1 MSWFAKLR
9 SKSVSNQNR
18 PPTGVRSHYGKV
30 MVDPQTCLEVFK
42 NHWRQAYTIMC
53 RHIPTAATI
62 YHRVALT
69 GDEVQAVVNYV
80 DQMMNLLVEEEAVNG
95 KIGPMLQFL
104 TNENIMEKLL
114 DWSVEHSQFADEM
127 KYEQLKVYETL
138 LCGSPQPVLHQ
149 KHILNPL
156 LRLLGMCSDANTA
169 EIENHLILLLNQLC
183 VSLYKDPSLL
193 EQFFNAKADHGPAKF
208 LIFSLLIPYV
218 HREGRIGQQ
227 ARDALLLCM
236 SLSAENETVGMYI
249 AENSNFCHVLATG
262 LSGLY
267 SSLPRKIEI
276 RSDDWHAL
284 RKEDYV
290 NAPALLMFL
299 NSLEFCNAVAQV
311 AHPMVRNQL
320 LELLYNG
327 FLVPVMGPAL
337 HKTSVDEVIAST
349 TYFDLFLR
357 TITEPA
363 LMKAFLRFITT
374 AKYDDHLV
382 MDSLIS
388 RITSNSRISVVTLA
402 LFRTVVSLNCEDV
415 MLELVLK
422 YLVPC
427 THVMVS
433 QRRSVKEADLYGK
446 TSEKFLSLTP
456 DCCQIDNNANQQAAP
471 VAMVTNI
478 GVKGKKIT
486 PVTTIDQKVA
496 EQKEKEKADLR
507 RFETSYMEYLQDA
520 RVGIGQSWKACKCW
534 SAPYDGDNPPED
546 SVKAEDLHWG
556 QIKNYDR
563 KERVV
568 YGTSRGRSASFQ
580 PRSPSEG
587 VDLRPRLG
595 SAPVKSRQTDETQ
608 DSGLSSGSDTKP
620 DNEWSLTFN
629 GGRIEAHSPSKTR
642 RKISPTTSSSDSL
655 HSIHSIL
662 DVEVHVDGSKTDDK
676 AKEKAVVNGEIEGE
690 VKEEEQKE
698 RESKSEDV
706 GTDKEK
712 IVQNGKEEEKEEE
725 KERGQ
730 SLPCHGTSGNCSRQ
744 SGALANGAGTLHEV
758 QPHGSG
764 GIVGESGGS
773 SASGDQNCSRTH
785 AARNDCGE
793 NAGNI
798 AHVHGTASDNGG
810 RNVEHAAHEKDPHGM
825 AGDTS
830 NTDRTATN
838 TLPRSESFEALFNA
852 LEGKPIDGELELDM
866 SIENLLNRDVEGKA
880 LPPELRTKRS
890 YTKLDPSSL
899 HSNNNLTNDR
909 VVHICKSCCD
919 DDGDNEV
926 FDQSD
931 KTDGKEEKKDA
942 EEEDDDD
949 EAVSMATTPSLG
961 MSPPQTPHGEL
972 PQSPSIFR
980 PLHLAFSPIAAQED
994 KNRIGLPNTGPF
1006 IAALFSKLETMMSN
1020 SLYVNLLLTGILRQL
1035 SYYPLPLLRSF
1046 LLNTN
1051 LVFQPSVKSLVQI
1064 LSSVKNK
1071 VDYYSE
1077 TVENFQ
1083 GLVVRGRN
1091 FLSYRE
1097 QVLYDSESNQM
1108 ILKDKKQAV
1117 GQSPSPQ
1124 TTPPPTQPTKP
1135 QPPPPE
1141 PSVGDGNSILEGLS
1155 ELVWSMTDP
1164 FAPPKR
1170 RSTFSS
1176 FFSSGRNKSQQQG
1189 ATVPPVHYQSQRQPR
1204 PPPTKVPQATAGSAQ
1219 QESHQ
1224 TRNAVY
1230 CAIILTEFLK
1240 ELSAIVQEHAVT
1252 PPLQL
1257 EEITDNSLKDLDHE
1271 VFGKAFETAD
1281 EISGEKREDRGREG
1295 DVEVH
1300 EIPVTTV

>member
-725 KERGQ
+725 KER
-730 SLPCHGTSGNCSRQ
+730 
-744 SGALANGAGTLHEV
+744 
-758 QPHGSG
+758 
-764 GIVGESGGS
+764 
-773 SASGDQNCSRTH
+773 
-785 AARNDCGE
+785 
-793 NAGNI
+793 
-798 AHVHGTASDNGG
+798 
-810 RNVEHAAHEKDPHGM
+810 
-825 AGDTS
+825 
-830 NTDRTATN
+830 
-838 TLPRSESFEALFNA
+838 
-852 LEGKPIDGELELDM
+852 
-866 SIENLLNRDVEGKA
+866 
-880 LPPELRTKRS
+880 
-890 YTKLDPSSL
+890 
-899 HSNNNLTNDR
+899 
-909 VVHICKSCCD
+909 
-919 DDGDNEV
+919 
-926 FDQSD
+926 D

-1219 QESHQ
+1219 QVGYTLQESHQ

>member
-9 SKSVSNQNR
+9 SKSVSTQNR
-18 PPTGVRSHYGKV
+18 PPTGVRSLYGKV

-80 DQMMNLLVEEEAVNG
+80 DQMMNLLVEEETVNG

-127 KYEQLKVYETL
+127 KHEQLKVYETL
-138 LCGSPQPVLHQ
+138 LCGSLQPVLHQ

-156 LRLLGMCSDANTA
+156 LRLLGMCSDATTL

-236 SLSAENETVGMYI
+236 SLSAENETVGTYI

-402 LFRTVVSLNCEDV
+402 LFRTVISLNCEDV

-456 DCCQIDNNANQQAAP
+456 DCCRIDNNANQQATP

-478 GVKGKKIT
+478 GVKGKKTT
-486 PVTTIDQKVA
+486 PVTTVDQKVA

-534 SAPYDGDNPPED
+534 SAPYDGDNPAED

-568 YGTSRGRSASFQ
+568 YGTSRGRSASFH

-587 VDLRPRLG
+587 VEPRPRLA
-595 SAPVKSRQTDETQ
+595 SAPVKSRQADETQ

-620 DNEWSLTFN
+620 DNEWSVSFK

-655 HSIHSIL
+655 HSIHSIV
-662 DVEVHVDGSKTDDK
+662 DVEIHVDGAKTDDK
-676 AKEKAVVNGEIEGE
+676 PTEKVPVDGETEGT
-690 VKEEEQKE
+690 KEEQE
-698 RESKSEDV
+698 RRDSKSKD
-706 GTDKEK
+706 DKEK
-712 IVQNGKEEEKEEE
+712 IVGTKEEQERRESKTEDNTEEVVQKGKDEESDRDEK
-725 KERGQ
+725 
-730 SLPCHGTSGNCSRQ
+730 
-744 SGALANGAGTLHEV
+744 
-758 QPHGSG
+758 
-764 GIVGESGGS
+764 
-773 SASGDQNCSRTH
+773 
-785 AARNDCGE
+785 
-793 NAGNI
+793 
-798 AHVHGTASDNGG
+798 
-810 RNVEHAAHEKDPHGM
+810 
-825 AGDTS
+825 
-830 NTDRTATN
+830 
-838 TLPRSESFEALFNA
+838 
-852 LEGKPIDGELELDM
+852 
-866 SIENLLNRDVEGKA
+866 
-880 LPPELRTKRS
+880 
-890 YTKLDPSSL
+890 
-899 HSNNNLTNDR
+899 
-909 VVHICKSCCD
+909 
-919 DDGDNEV
+919 
-926 FDQSD
+926 
-931 KTDGKEEKKDA
+931 DGKEKKEAED
-942 EEEDDDD
+942 EEEED
-949 EAVSMATTPSLG
+949 EAVSLATTPSPG
-961 MSPPQTPHGEL
+961 MSPPQTPHAEL
-972 PQSPSIFR
+972 PQSPSNFR

-994 KNRIGLPNTGPF
+994 KSRIGSPNTGPF
-1006 IAALFSKLETMMSN
+1006 LAALFSKLETMMSN

-1071 VDYYSE
+1071 VDYYSQ

-1108 ILKDKKQAV
+1108 ILRDKKQAV
-1117 GQSPSPQ
+1117 GQTPSPQ
-1124 TTPPPTQPTKP
+1124 TTPPQPQPAKP
-1135 QPPPPE
+1135 QPPPPV
-1141 PSVGDGNSILEGLS
+1141 PPVGDGNSIWEGLS
-1155 ELVWSMTDP
+1155 ELYDQVWSITDP

-1170 RSTFSS
+1170 RSTFGS
-1176 FFSSGRNKSQQQG
+1176 FFSSGRSKTPQPG
-1189 ATVPPVHYQSQRQPR
+1189 AAAVPPVHYQSQRQNR
-1204 PPPTKVPQATAGSAQ
+1204 PPPQPPAPQPPAGSAQ
-1219 QESHQ
+1219 QVGYSLQ
-1224 TRNAVY
+1224 VWWTSKQNDG
-1230 CAIILTEFLK
+1230 
-1240 ELSAIVQEHAVT
+1240 ELRTQ
-1252 PPLQL
+1252 QQY
-1257 EEITDNSLKDLDHE
+1257 
-1271 VFGKAFETAD
+1271 
-1281 EISGEKREDRGREG
+1281 
-1295 DVEVH
+1295 
-1300 EIPVTTV
+1300 

>member
-1 MSWFAKLR
+1 MSWFQKLR
-9 SKSVSNQNR
+9 SKSVNTQSR
-18 PPTGVRSHYGKV
+18 PPTGVRSLYGKV

-53 RHIPTAATI
+53 RHIPTQATI

-80 DQMMNLLVEEEAVNG
+80 DQMMNLLVEEETVNG

-104 TNENIMEKLL
+104 TNEGIMEKLL

-127 KYEQLKVYETL
+127 KHEQLKVYETL

-156 LRLLGMCSDANTA
+156 LRLLGMCSDANTV

-236 SLSAENETVGMYI
+236 SLSAENETVGTYI

-374 AKYDDHLV
+374 ATYDDHLV
-382 MDSLIS
+382 MDALIS

-456 DCCQIDNNANQQAAP
+456 DCCRIDNNANQQAAP
-471 VAMVTNI
+471 VAIVTNI
-478 GVKGKKIT
+478 GIKGNKAT

-496 EQKEKEKADLR
+496 EQKVKEKADLR

-568 YGTSRGRSASFQ
+568 YGTSRGRSASFH

-587 VDLRPRLG
+587 VELRPRLG
-595 SAPVKSRQTDETQ
+595 SAPVKSRQMDETP

-620 DNEWSLTFN
+620 DNEWSLTFK

-655 HSIHSIL
+655 HSIHSIV
-662 DVEVHVDGSKTDDK
+662 DVEVHVDGKKTDDK
-676 AKEKAVVNGEIEGE
+676 AKERVAVNGEMNEGAK
-690 VKEEEQKE
+690 KEEQEGKE
-698 RESKSEDV
+698 LKSEDL
-706 GTDKEK
+706 GTDEQK
-712 IVQNGKEEEKEEE
+712 IVQNGEEEEEK
-725 KERGQ
+725 
-730 SLPCHGTSGNCSRQ
+730 
-744 SGALANGAGTLHEV
+744 
-758 QPHGSG
+758 
-764 GIVGESGGS
+764 
-773 SASGDQNCSRTH
+773 
-785 AARNDCGE
+785 
-793 NAGNI
+793 
-798 AHVHGTASDNGG
+798 
-810 RNVEHAAHEKDPHGM
+810 
-825 AGDTS
+825 
-830 NTDRTATN
+830 DRD
-838 TLPRSESFEALFNA
+838 E
-852 LEGKPIDGELELDM
+852 
-866 SIENLLNRDVEGKA
+866 
-880 LPPELRTKRS
+880 
-890 YTKLDPSSL
+890 
-899 HSNNNLTNDR
+899 
-909 VVHICKSCCD
+909 
-919 DDGDNEV
+919 
-926 FDQSD
+926 
-931 KTDGKEEKKDA
+931 TDGKEKKDA
-942 EEEDDDD
+942 EDENDDD
-949 EAVSMATTPSLG
+949 EEDEAVSSMATTPSPG

-972 PQSPSIFR
+972 PQSPTNFR

-994 KNRIGLPNTGPF
+994 KSRIGSPNTGPF

-1071 VDYYSE
+1071 IDYYSQS
-1077 TVENFQ
+1077 VENFQ

-1124 TTPPPTQPTKP
+1124 TTPAPTQPPKP
-1135 QPPPPE
+1135 QPPPPV
-1141 PSVGDGNSILEGLS
+1141 PPVGDANSIWEGLS
-1155 ELVWSMTDP
+1155 ELYEHVWSMTDP
-1164 FAPPKR
+1164 CK
-1170 RSTFSS
+1170 
-1176 FFSSGRNKSQQQG
+1176 
-1189 ATVPPVHYQSQRQPR
+1189 
-1204 PPPTKVPQATAGSAQ
+1204 
-1219 QESHQ
+1219 
-1224 TRNAVY
+1224 
-1230 CAIILTEFLK
+1230 C
-1240 ELSAIVQEHAVT
+1240 
-1252 PPLQL
+1252 
-1257 EEITDNSLKDLDHE
+1257 
-1271 VFGKAFETAD
+1271 
-1281 EISGEKREDRGREG
+1281 
-1295 DVEVH
+1295 
-1300 EIPVTTV
+1300 

>member
-1 MSWFAKLR
+1 MSWFQKLR
-9 SKSVSNQNR
+9 SKSVNTQSR
-18 PPTGVRSHYGKV
+18 PPTGVRSLYGKV

-53 RHIPTAATI
+53 RHIPTQATI

-80 DQMMNLLVEEEAVNG
+80 DQMMNLLVEEETVNG

-104 TNENIMEKLL
+104 TNEGIMEKLL

-127 KYEQLKVYETL
+127 KHEQLKVYETL

-156 LRLLGMCSDANTA
+156 LRLLGMCSDANTV

-236 SLSAENETVGMYI
+236 SLSAENETVGTYI

-374 AKYDDHLV
+374 ATYDDHLV
-382 MDSLIS
+382 MDALIS

-456 DCCQIDNNANQQAAP
+456 DCCRIDNNANQQAAP
-471 VAMVTNI
+471 VAIVTNI
-478 GVKGKKIT
+478 GIKGNKAT

-496 EQKEKEKADLR
+496 EQKVKEKADLR

-568 YGTSRGRSASFQ
+568 YGTSRGRSASFH

-587 VDLRPRLG
+587 VELRPRLA
-595 SAPVKSRQTDETQ
+595 SAPVKSRQTDETP

-620 DNEWSLTFN
+620 DNEWSLTFK

-655 HSIHSIL
+655 HSIHSIV
-662 DVEVHVDGSKTDDK
+662 DVEVHVDGKKTDDK
-676 AKEKAVVNGEIEGE
+676 AKERVAVNGEIEGAN
-690 VKEEEQKE
+690 KEEQEGKE
-698 RESKSEDV
+698 SEDL
-706 GTDKEK
+706 GADEQK
-712 IVQNGKEEEKEEE
+712 IVQNGEEEEEK
-725 KERGQ
+725 
-730 SLPCHGTSGNCSRQ
+730 
-744 SGALANGAGTLHEV
+744 
-758 QPHGSG
+758 
-764 GIVGESGGS
+764 
-773 SASGDQNCSRTH
+773 
-785 AARNDCGE
+785 
-793 NAGNI
+793 
-798 AHVHGTASDNGG
+798 
-810 RNVEHAAHEKDPHGM
+810 
-825 AGDTS
+825 
-830 NTDRTATN
+830 DRD
-838 TLPRSESFEALFNA
+838 E
-852 LEGKPIDGELELDM
+852 
-866 SIENLLNRDVEGKA
+866 
-880 LPPELRTKRS
+880 
-890 YTKLDPSSL
+890 
-899 HSNNNLTNDR
+899 
-909 VVHICKSCCD
+909 
-919 DDGDNEV
+919 
-926 FDQSD
+926 
-931 KTDGKEEKKDA
+931 TDGKEKKDA
-942 EEEDDDD
+942 EDEEEDED
-949 EAVSMATTPSLG
+949 EAVSSMATTPSPG

-972 PQSPSIFR
+972 PQSPTNFR

-994 KNRIGLPNTGPF
+994 KSRIGSPNTGPF

-1071 VDYYSE
+1071 IDYYSQS
-1077 TVENFQ
+1077 VENFQ

-1108 ILKDKKQAV
+1108 ILKDKKQPV

-1124 TTPPPTQPTKP
+1124 TTPPPTQPPKP
-1135 QPPPPE
+1135 QPTPPVP
-1141 PSVGDGNSILEGLS
+1141 PVGDANSIWEGLS
-1155 ELVWSMTDP
+1155 ELYEHVWSMTDP

-1176 FFSSGRNKSQQQG
+1176 FFSSRSKAQQQG
-1189 ATVPPVHYQSQRQPR
+1189 VAVPPVHYQSLRQPR
-1204 PPPTKVPQATAGSAQ
+1204 PPPPKPQAPAGTAQQVGYSL

-1230 CAIILTEFLK
+1230 CAIILTEFVK
-1240 ELSAIVQEHAVT
+1240 ELSAIVQEHSVT

-1257 EEITDNSLKDLDHE
+1257 EEITHHTVKEIDHE
-1271 VFGKAFETAD
+1271 VFGKAFSEFETGEEAR
-1281 EISGEKREDRGREG
+1281 GEKAGDSGREEE
-1295 DVEVH
+1295 VE
-1300 EIPVTTV
+1300 ITVTTV

>member
-1 MSWFAKLR
+1 M
-9 SKSVSNQNR
+9 
-18 PPTGVRSHYGKV
+18 
-30 MVDPQTCLEVFK
+30 
-42 NHWRQAYTIMC
+42 
-53 RHIPTAATI
+53 
-62 YHRVALT
+62 
-69 GDEVQAVVNYV
+69 
-80 DQMMNLLVEEEAVNG
+80 
-95 KIGPMLQFL
+95 
-104 TNENIMEKLL
+104 
-114 DWSVEHSQFADEM
+114 
-127 KYEQLKVYETL
+127 
-138 LCGSPQPVLHQ
+138 
-149 KHILNPL
+149 
-156 LRLLGMCSDANTA
+156 
-169 EIENHLILLLNQLC
+169 
-183 VSLYKDPSLL
+183 
-193 EQFFNAKADHGPAKF
+193 
-208 LIFSLLIPYV
+208 
-218 HREGRIGQQ
+218 
-227 ARDALLLCM
+227 
-236 SLSAENETVGMYI
+236 
-249 AENSNFCHVLATG
+249 
-262 LSGLY
+262 
-267 SSLPRKIEI
+267 
-276 RSDDWHAL
+276 
-284 RKEDYV
+284 
-290 NAPALLMFL
+290 
-299 NSLEFCNAVAQV
+299 V

-402 LFRTVVSLNCEDV
+402 LFRTVISLNCEDV

-456 DCCQIDNNANQQAAP
+456 NCCRIDNNANQQATP

-478 GVKGKKIT
+478 GVKGKKTT
-486 PVTTIDQKVA
+486 PVTTVDQKVA

-534 SAPYDGDNPPED
+534 SAPYDGDNPAED

-568 YGTSRGRSASFQ
+568 YGTSRGRSASFH

-587 VDLRPRLG
+587 VETRPRLA
-595 SAPVKSRQTDETQ
+595 SAPVKSRQADETQ

-620 DNEWSLTFN
+620 DNEWSVSFKD
-629 GGRIEAHSPSKTR
+629 GRIEAHSPSKTR

-655 HSIHSIL
+655 HSIHSIV
-662 DVEVHVDGSKTDDK
+662 DVEIHVDGAKTDDK
-676 AKEKAVVNGEIEGE
+676 PTEKVPVDGKTEGT
-690 VKEEEQKE
+690 KEEQE
-698 RESKSEDV
+698 RRDSKSKD
-706 GTDKEK
+706 DKEK
-712 IVQNGKEEEKEEE
+712 IVGTKEEQERRESKTEDNTEEVVQKGKDE
-725 KERGQ
+725 ESDRGQ
-730 SLPCHGTSGNCSRQ
+730 SLRHGTSSGSSRQ

-758 QPHGSG
+758 RHGCGGIAGERVGGSG
-764 GIVGESGGS
+764 R
-773 SASGDQNCSRTH
+773 ASGETCSRTH
-785 AARNDCGE
+785 AAAQNGPCGGE
-793 NAGNI
+793 TGN
-798 AHVHGTASDNGG
+798 VHGAREVAAN
-810 RNVEHAAHEKDPHGM
+810 RNAQETQHAESALHGM

-830 NTDRTATN
+830 NTDHTATN
-838 TLPRSESFEALFNA
+838 TLQRSDSFEALFNA
-852 LEGKPIDGELELDM
+852 LETKPIDGELDLDM
-866 SIENLLNRDVEGKA
+866 SIENLLNRDVEGKI

-890 YTKLDPSSL
+890 YTSISL
-899 HSNNNLTNDR
+899 LHTNNNLTNDR
-909 VVHICKSCCD
+909 
-919 DDGDNEV
+919 
-926 FDQSD
+926 
-931 KTDGKEEKKDA
+931 
-942 EEEDDDD
+942 
-949 EAVSMATTPSLG
+949 
-961 MSPPQTPHGEL
+961 TPHAEL
-972 PQSPSIFR
+972 PQSPSNFR

-994 KNRIGLPNTGPF
+994 KNRIGSPNTGPF
-1006 IAALFSKLETMMSN
+1006 LAALFSKLETMMSN

-1071 VDYYSE
+1071 VDYYSQ

-1108 ILKDKKQAV
+1108 ILRDKKQAA
-1117 GQSPSPQ
+1117 GQTPSSQ
-1124 TTPPPTQPTKP
+1124 TTPPQPQPAKP
-1135 QPPPPE
+1135 QPPPP
-1141 PSVGDGNSILEGLS
+1141 V
-1155 ELVWSMTDP
+1155 
-1164 FAPPKR
+1164 APPKR
-1170 RSTFSS
+1170 RSTFGS
-1176 FFSSGRNKSQQQG
+1176 FFSGGRSKTPQPG
-1189 ATVPPVHYQSQRQPR
+1189 AAAVPPVHYQSQRQNR
-1204 PPPTKVPQATAGSAQ
+1204 PPPQPPAPQPPAGSAQ
-1219 QESHQ
+1219 QVGYSLQESHQ

-1230 CAIILTEFLK
+1230 CAIILTEFVK

-1252 PPLQL
+1252 PPLLL
-1257 EEITDNSLKDLDHE
+1257 EEITDASATDIDHE
-1271 VFGKAFETAD
+1271 VFGKAASELDA
-1281 EISGEKREDRGREG
+1281 GEDTRARDSGREEE
-1295 DVEVH
+1295 VEVH

>member
-9 SKSVSNQNR
+9 SKSVSTQNR
-18 PPTGVRSHYGKV
+18 PPTGVRSLYGKV

-80 DQMMNLLVEEEAVNG
+80 DQMMNLLVEEETVNG

-114 DWSVEHSQFADEM
+114 DWSVEHRQFADEM
-127 KYEQLKVYETL
+127 KHEQLKVYETL

-149 KHILNPL
+149 RHILNPL
-156 LRLLGMCSDANTA
+156 LRLLGMCSDATTL

-236 SLSAENETVGMYI
+236 SLSAENETVGTYI

-402 LFRTVVSLNCEDV
+402 LFRTVISLNCEDV

-456 DCCQIDNNANQQAAP
+456 NCCRIDNNANQQATP

-478 GVKGKKIT
+478 GVKGKKTT
-486 PVTTIDQKVA
+486 PVTTVDQKVA

-534 SAPYDGDNPPED
+534 SAPYDGDNPAED

-568 YGTSRGRSASFQ
+568 YGTSRGRSASFH

-587 VDLRPRLG
+587 VETRPRLA
-595 SAPVKSRQTDETQ
+595 SAPVKSRQADETQ

-620 DNEWSLTFN
+620 DNEWSVSFK

-655 HSIHSIL
+655 HSIHSIV
-662 DVEVHVDGSKTDDK
+662 DVEIHVDGAKTDDK
-676 AKEKAVVNGEIEGE
+676 PTEKVPVNGETEGT
-690 VKEEEQKE
+690 KEEQE
-698 RESKSEDV
+698 RRDSKSKD
-706 GTDKEK
+706 DKEK
-712 IVQNGKEEEKEEE
+712 IVGTKEEQERRESKTEDNTEEVVQKGKDE
-725 KERGQ
+725 ESDRGQ
-730 SLPCHGTSGNCSRQ
+730 SLRHGTSSGSSRQ

-758 QPHGSG
+758 RHGCGGIAGERVGGSG
-764 GIVGESGGS
+764 R
-773 SASGDQNCSRTH
+773 ASGETCSRTH
-785 AARNDCGE
+785 AAAQNGSCGGE
-793 NAGNI
+793 TGN
-798 AHVHGTASDNGG
+798 VHGAREVAAN
-810 RNVEHAAHEKDPHGM
+810 RNAQETQHAESSLHGM

-830 NTDRTATN
+830 NTDHTATN
-838 TLPRSESFEALFNA
+838 TLQRSDSFEALFNA
-852 LEGKPIDGELELDM
+852 LETKPIDGELDLDM
-866 SIENLLNRDVEGKA
+866 SIENLLNRDVEGKI

-890 YTKLDPSSL
+890 YTSISSL
-899 HSNNNLTNDR
+899 HTNNNLTNDR

-919 DDGDNEV
+919 DDEGDNEV
-926 FDQSD
+926 FDQLD
-931 KTDGKEEKKDA
+931 EKDGKEKKEAED
-942 EEEDDDD
+942 EEEED
-949 EAVSMATTPSLG
+949 EAVSLATTPSPG
-961 MSPPQTPHGEL
+961 MSPPQTPHAEL
-972 PQSPSIFR
+972 PQSPSNFR

-994 KNRIGLPNTGPF
+994 KSRIGSPNTGPF
-1006 IAALFSKLETMMSN
+1006 LAALFSKLETMMSN

-1071 VDYYSE
+1071 VDYYSQ

-1108 ILKDKKQAV
+1108 ILRDKKQAA
-1117 GQSPSPQ
+1117 GQTPSPQ
-1124 TTPPPTQPTKP
+1124 TTPPQPQPAKP
-1135 QPPPPE
+1135 QPPPP
-1141 PSVGDGNSILEGLS
+1141 V
-1155 ELVWSMTDP
+1155 
-1164 FAPPKR
+1164 APPKR
-1170 RSTFSS
+1170 RSTFGS
-1176 FFSSGRNKSQQQG
+1176 FFSGGRSKTPQPG
-1189 ATVPPVHYQSQRQPR
+1189 AAAVPRVHYQSQRQNR
-1204 PPPTKVPQATAGSAQ
+1204 PPPQPPAPQPPAGSAQ
-1219 QESHQ
+1219 QVGYSLQESHQ

-1230 CAIILTEFLK
+1230 CAIILTEFVK

-1252 PPLQL
+1252 PPLLL
-1257 EEITDNSLKDLDHE
+1257 EEITDASATDIDHE
-1271 VFGKAFETAD
+1271 VFGKAASELDA
-1281 EISGEKREDRGREG
+1281 GEDTRARDSVREEE
-1295 DVEVH
+1295 VEVH

>member
-1 MSWFAKLR
+1 MSWFQKLR
-9 SKSVSNQNR
+9 SKSVNTQSR
-18 PPTGVRSHYGKV
+18 PPTGVRSLYGKV

-53 RHIPTAATI
+53 RHIPTQATI

-80 DQMMNLLVEEEAVNG
+80 DQMMNLLVEEETVNG

-104 TNENIMEKLL
+104 TNEGIMEKLL

-127 KYEQLKVYETL
+127 KHEQLKVYETL

-156 LRLLGMCSDANTA
+156 LRLLGMCSDANTV

-236 SLSAENETVGMYI
+236 SLSAENETVGTYI

-374 AKYDDHLV
+374 ATYDDHLV
-382 MDSLIS
+382 MDALIS

-456 DCCQIDNNANQQAAP
+456 DCCRIDNNANQQAAP
-471 VAMVTNI
+471 VAIVTNI
-478 GVKGKKIT
+478 GIKGNKAT

-496 EQKEKEKADLR
+496 EQKVKEKADLR

-568 YGTSRGRSASFQ
+568 YGTSRGRSASFH

-587 VDLRPRLG
+587 VELRPRLA
-595 SAPVKSRQTDETQ
+595 SAPVKSRQTDETP

-620 DNEWSLTFN
+620 DNEWSLTFK

-655 HSIHSIL
+655 HSIHSIV
-662 DVEVHVDGSKTDDK
+662 DVEVHVDGKKTDDK
-676 AKEKAVVNGEIEGE
+676 AKERVAVNGEIEGAN
-690 VKEEEQKE
+690 KEEQEGKE
-698 RESKSEDV
+698 SEDL
-706 GTDKEK
+706 GADEQK
-712 IVQNGKEEEKEEE
+712 IVQNGEEEEEKD
-725 KERGQ
+725 RGQ
-730 SLPCHGTSGNCSRQ
+730 SLPCHGTSGSCRQ

-758 QPHGSG
+758 LHGSG
-764 GIVGESGGS
+764 GIVGVGGVGS
-773 SASGDQNCSRTH
+773 SASGENCSRTH
-785 AARNDCGE
+785 AAQNGGHCGE
-793 NAGNI
+793 NAGNY
-798 AHVHGTASDNGG
+798 GG
-810 RNVEHAAHEKDPHGM
+810 RNAETRHETHESGLSHGM

-830 NTDRTATN
+830 NTDHTATN
-838 TLPRSESFEALFNA
+838 TLPRSDSFEALFNA
-852 LEGKPIDGELELDM
+852 LESKPIDGELELDM

-890 YTKLDPSSL
+890 YTKLDTSLSSL
-899 HSNNNLTNDR
+899 HTNNNLTNDR

-919 DDGDNEV
+919 DGDNEV
-926 FDQSD
+926 FEQLDE
-931 KTDGKEEKKDA
+931 TDGKEKKDA
-942 EEEDDDD
+942 EDEEEDED
-949 EAVSMATTPSLG
+949 EAVSSMATTPSPG

-972 PQSPSIFR
+972 PQSPTNFR

-994 KNRIGLPNTGPF
+994 KSRIGSPNTGPF

-1071 VDYYSE
+1071 IDYYSQS
-1077 TVENFQ
+1077 VENFQ

-1108 ILKDKKQAV
+1108 ILKDKKQPV

-1124 TTPPPTQPTKP
+1124 TTPPPTQPPKP
-1135 QPPPPE
+1135 QPTPPVP
-1141 PSVGDGNSILEGLS
+1141 PVGDANSIWEGLS
-1155 ELVWSMTDP
+1155 ELYEHVWSMTDP

-1176 FFSSGRNKSQQQG
+1176 FFSSRSKAQQQG
-1189 ATVPPVHYQSQRQPR
+1189 VAVPPVHYQSLRQPR
-1204 PPPTKVPQATAGSAQ
+1204 PPPPKPQAPAGTAQ

-1230 CAIILTEFLK
+1230 CAIILTEFVK
-1240 ELSAIVQEHAVT
+1240 ELSAIVQEHSVT

-1257 EEITDNSLKDLDHE
+1257 EEITHHTVKEIDHE
-1271 VFGKAFETAD
+1271 VFGKAFSEFETGEEAR
-1281 EISGEKREDRGREG
+1281 GEKAGDSGREEE
-1295 DVEVH
+1295 VE
-1300 EIPVTTV
+1300 ITVTTV